1 MFSFFL
7 VGYTWLWLIS
17 GRHFHSYS
25 FAFILPQILLGLALA
40 VNASDDLE
48 AAAGHHKK
56 YLRYAALQQA
66 QQQQAPVHYVPVQP
80 PPPPPPTPAIVHYV
94 PAPPP
99 PPPPGPVHY
108 VPVYNKH
115 ILKKQLKAQKHALK
129 HGYHGWTSIVKV
141 LFRRAFPHHTATT
154 L

>member
-1 MFSFFL
+1 MGFWRNNDMKL
-7 VGYTWLWLIS
+7 
-17 GRHFHSYS
+17 
-25 FAFILPQILLGLALA
+25 FIAILLGLALA

-66 QQQQAPVHYVPVQP
+66 PVHVVPVQP
-80 PPPPPPTPAIVHYV
+80 PPAPAIVHYV

-99 PPPPGPVHY
+99 PPPPAPVHY

-129 HGYHGWTSIVKV
+129 YGYHG
-141 LFRRAFPHHTATT
+141 
-154 L
+154 